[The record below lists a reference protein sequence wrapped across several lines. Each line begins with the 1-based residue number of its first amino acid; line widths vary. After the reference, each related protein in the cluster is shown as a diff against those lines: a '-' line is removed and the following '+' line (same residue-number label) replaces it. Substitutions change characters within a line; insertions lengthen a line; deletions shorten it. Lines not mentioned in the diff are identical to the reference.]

1 MKRTFTILKKGG
13 AAAAGAAPTWVPPP
27 LGWAPATLGEEVDML
42 VKEWYH
48 TRGEHVP
55 AAYEGIREAVDR
67 QRAEELKEL
76 DRQAALSRGETVTET
91 DQETGE
97 VKIVA
102 PVGPGPKPE
111 FGTPEFW
118 AWARRKRAFDNAE
131 RAKQGLPPLP
141 TAKEK
146 AAAKEARRVAKE
158 TKAAAAAAKQP

>member
-1 MKRTFTILKKGG
+1 MQEAKPKTFTILKRGS
-13 AAAAGAAPTWVPPP
+13 AAPTWVPPP
-27 LGWAPATLGEEVDML
+27 LGWAPATLGEEVEML

-48 TRGEHVP
+48 TRGQHVP
-55 AAYEGIREAVDR
+55 AEYKGIREAVDR
-67 QRAEELKEL
+67 QEAEERKDLE
-76 DRQAALSRGETVTET
+76 RQAALFRGEAVEET
-91 DQETGE
+91 DAETGE
-97 VKIVA
+97 VKKVE

-146 AAAKEARRVAKE
+146 AAAKEARAKERAAKAVAKALT
-158 TKAAAAAAKQP
+158 TKV